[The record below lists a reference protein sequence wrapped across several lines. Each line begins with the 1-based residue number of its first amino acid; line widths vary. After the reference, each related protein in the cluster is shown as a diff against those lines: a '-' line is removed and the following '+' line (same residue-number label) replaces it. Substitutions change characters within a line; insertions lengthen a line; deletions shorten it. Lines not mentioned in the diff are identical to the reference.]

1 MKHPLRYLVSVLLAF
16 AVVGTPAWALDRVRI
31 TVKPV
36 AEVRQQEV
44 RLGDVADVSGGS
56 PEFNEALEDVVVGK
70 SPPLGKNRIL
80 SANVLA
86 SYIRR
91 QKIDPEGLEIEGPRY
106 VRVYREAQEV
116 SEPEIRALLM
126 RYLETHLPRRRGRV
140 ELRGFSLRGNLTI
153 SKGRTTYE
161 IIPPRDLRLVGNTN
175 FQVNVRVDGKEATK
189 LWALLDVD
197 IVAPAVTAVRFLQR
211 GHVVKSHDLAI
222 AEASLGG
229 APDAT
234 FQEVSQVVGKR
245 LVRSVNQGELVLR
258 NHMEAPQ
265 MIRKGA
271 VVTLVAERGLL
282 MVTARGVALEGGEMG
297 KVIRVKNLS
306 SKKTVFARV
315 IGSST
320 VRVDL

>member
-1 MKHPLRYLVSVLLAF
+1 
-16 AVVGTPAWALDRVRI
+16 
-31 TVKPV
+31 
-36 AEVRQQEV
+36 
-44 RLGDVADVSGGS
+44 
-56 PEFNEALEDVVVGK
+56 
-70 SPPLGKNRIL
+70 
-80 SANVLA
+80 
-86 SYIRR
+86 
-91 QKIDPEGLEIEGPRY
+91 
-106 VRVYREAQEV
+106 
-116 SEPEIRALLM
+116 
-126 RYLETHLPRRRGRV
+126 
-140 ELRGFSLRGNLTI
+140 
-153 SKGRTTYE
+153 
-161 IIPPRDLRLVGNTN
+161 
-175 FQVNVRVDGKEATK
+175 
-189 LWALLDVD
+189 
-197 IVAPAVTAVRFLQR
+197 
-211 GHVVKSHDLAI
+211 LAI

-282 MVTARGVALEGGEMG
+282 KVTARGVALEGGEMG